1 MFFKA
6 GDSLGGRLRK
16 VLATL
21 IVVSVHQL
29 LTPVVVMVKARVVT
43 AVVKGITFDAV
54 EAVTGKAMLDAVV
67 DIAALPSDAVDG
79 IQIDDVLIE
88 ASELAVVDSDRFPR

>member
-43 AVVKGITFDAV
+43 AVVKGITFAV
-54 EAVTGKAMLDAVV
+54 EAVTGKAMLDVVV

>member
-43 AVVKGITFDAV
+43 AVVKGITFDTV
-54 EAVTGKAMLDAVV
+54 EAVTGKAMLDVVV